1 MKNRK
6 IIIGKNSWVIKKIKN
21 ELKGFDFIS
30 HKEVK
35 DTNLKIYDHIFLFS
49 WSKDKNDNKSLIKKL
64 PKKKLIFI
72 SSIATYASL
81 FRPQWNK
88 YVNDKKYFEDILIK
102 DGSVILR
109 LGIFQNKIKK
119 HYKVIPYTSFQKL
132 ATFLNEYK
140 RTKCLIYDVYELKNA
155 NESNFFYKV
164 SIDSL
169 NKLSN
174 IFTSVKLIRITI
186 EVIVKY
192 LFRSSTYGYTADA
205 LNSYH
210 ESIQIGFGAIG
221 SKFYKAEKKNS
232 LVIVSGNNNII
243 LNNNGFVG
251 TLIGYMKIGLSSFWH
266 GAFLVEN
273 NKGNIEKKVPLIVR
287 RNKPPLGYKI
297 GHVSSIYRYNNFYK
311 ITLDYGKNKNYF
323 FSKKLVLSAG
333 AIENTRF
340 LSQLSLTSK
349 NQYFLSDQEW
359 VIFGKISLK
368 DAVNFKHIIKYGPF
382 IFRKNLLHINK
393 KLCSES
399 LIEFRPIIK
408 NFNDMRDFKFYSDT
422 TSNIL
427 IKIFKRLSF
436 ERINEAFFNKL
447 GFSFFTDSILVIG
460 QISTS
465 KSISFSL
472 PNNIKRKRVNIKIIN
487 DIKKLLQKKYS
498 TFESF
503 GLNTSFDSQHISSDY
518 KLLKNKRLCELLKK
532 KNLTVLGNS
541 SNLGIN
547 KFYPTKYS
555 SQSEI

>member
-1 MKNRK
+1 
-6 IIIGKNSWVIKKIKN
+6 
-21 ELKGFDFIS
+21 
-30 HKEVK
+30 
-35 DTNLKIYDHIFLFS
+35 
-49 WSKDKNDNKSLIKKL
+49 
-64 PKKKLIFI
+64 
-72 SSIATYASL
+72 
-81 FRPQWNK
+81 
-88 YVNDKKYFEDILIK
+88 
-102 DGSVILR
+102 
-109 LGIFQNKIKK
+109 
-119 HYKVIPYTSFQKL
+119 
-132 ATFLNEYK
+132 
-140 RTKCLIYDVYELKNA
+140 
-155 NESNFFYKV
+155 
-164 SIDSL
+164 
-169 NKLSN
+169 
-174 IFTSVKLIRITI
+174 
-186 EVIVKY
+186 
-192 LFRSSTYGYTADA
+192 
-205 LNSYH
+205 
-210 ESIQIGFGAIG
+210 
-221 SKFYKAEKKNS
+221 
-232 LVIVSGNNNII
+232 
-243 LNNNGFVG
+243 
-251 TLIGYMKIGLSSFWH
+251 MKIGLSSFWH

-311 ITLDYGKNKNYF
+311 ITLDNGKNKNYF